1 MRPFT
6 RLVWKEARELLR
18 PRYIL
23 PILLL
28 PLIFVGMGQGFSGVE
43 AQLGQEPTVGV
54 VDHDDGEYGN
64 VVVETLESRSN
75 LAYRS
80 TDGSVQTALN
90 ETSAAGGNAVIAIPG
105 NFTERI
111 ESGERGRVH
120 LYTTVESVS
129 IVGIASSAQV
139 EELLSASAH
148 NVTVAVTGASEAQ
161 LDPIERDHTT
171 YVKGRQL
178 DAPPGVVS
186 TAFTSQF
193 IFVPVIIML
202 AIVFSG
208 QMVMN
213 SMASETEHK
222 TLETLLAMPV
232 ERRSIVAAKLVG
244 GSVVGLVAT
253 ALYTAGIAFSNLS
266 VGEVGGSGA
275 LTLGAGDYLL
285 IGVSLFFTLVGTLA
299 LALCLGLF
307 ADSQQGA
314 QMLLL
319 PLSGLAIVPMFA
331 TMFTD
336 VDVLGVGTKA
346 LLLAIPFTHPIIAP
360 KRLLFDDTGLVLAGI
375 GYEICFALAA
385 VWLAVKL
392 FESDRPITGN
402 AGWLD
407 RLLRL
412 VQQ

>member
-1 MRPFT
+1 MRPFV

-43 AQLGQEPTVGV
+43 AQLGQEPTVSV
-54 VDHDDGEYGN
+54 VDRDGGEYGD
-64 VVVETLESRSN
+64 VVVETLESRST

-244 GSVVGLVAT
+244 GSIVGLVAT

-266 VGEVGGSGA
+266 VGEVGGSSA

-360 KRLLFDDTGLVLAGI
+360 KRLLFDNTGLVLAGI

-412 VQQ
+412 V

>member
-43 AQLGQEPTVGV
+43 AQLGQEPTVSV
-54 VDHDDGEYGN
+54 VDHDGGEYGD
-64 VVVETLESRSN
+64 VVIETLESRSN

-111 ESGERGRVH
+111 ESGERGRVR

-244 GSVVGLVAT
+244 GSVVGLIAT

-275 LTLGAGDYLL
+275 LALGAGDYLL

-360 KRLLFDDTGLVLAGI
+360 KRLLFDDTDLVLAGI

>member
-43 AQLGQEPTVGV
+43 AQLGQEPTVSV
-54 VDHDDGEYGN
+54 VDRDGGEYGD

-111 ESGERGRVH
+111 ESGERGRVR

-148 NVTVAVTGASEAQ
+148 NVTVAATGASEAQ

-275 LTLGAGDYLL
+275 LALGAGDYLL

>member
-28 PLIFVGMGQGFSGVE
+28 PLLFVGMGQGFSGVE

-54 VDHDDGEYGN
+54 VDHDDGEYGD

-80 TDGSVQTALN
+80 TNRSVDTALN
-90 ETSAAGGNAVIAIPG
+90 ETSAAGGNAVIEIPG

-178 DAPPGVVS
+178 AAPPGVVS

-222 TLETLLAMPV
+222 TLETLLSMPV
-232 ERRSIVAAKLVG
+232 DRRSIVAAKLVG
-244 GSVVGLVAT
+244 GSVVGLIAT

-266 VGEVGGSGA
+266 IGEVGGSGA

-299 LALCLGLF
+299 VALCLGLF

-336 VDVLGVGTKA
+336 VDVLGVGAKA
-346 LLLAIPFTHPIIAP
+346 LLLAVPFTHPIIAP

-407 RLLRL
+407 RLVRL

>member
-1 MRPFT
+1 MRPFA

-43 AQLGQEPTVGV
+43 AQLSQRPTVGV
-54 VDHDDGEYGN
+54 VDHDGGEYGDA
-64 VVVETLESRSN
+64 VVETLAEESD

-80 TDGSVQTALN
+80 TDGSVDAALD
-90 ETSAAGGNAVIAIPG
+90 ETTAAGGTAVVEIPE

-111 ESGERGRVH
+111 RAGERGRIH
-120 LYTTVESVS
+120 LYTDVESVS

-139 EELLSASAH
+139 DELVSEAAH
-148 NVTVAVTGASEAQ
+148 NVSLAVTGATEAQ
-161 LDPIERDHTT
+161 LDPITREHTT

-178 DAPPGVVS
+178 SAPPGAVS
-186 TAFTSQF
+186 AAFSSQF
-193 IFVPVIIML
+193 VFVPVVIML

-213 SMASETEHK
+213 SMAAETENK
-222 TLETLLAMPV
+222 TLETLLSMPV
-232 ERRSIVAAKLVG
+232 DRRSIVAAKLVG

-253 ALYTAGIAFSNLS
+253 ALYTGGIAFSNLS
-266 VGEVGGSGA
+266 IGSVGGTSA
-275 LTLGAGDYLL
+275 LTLGGGDYLL
-285 IGVSLFFTLVGTLA
+285 IGLSLFFTLVGTLA
-299 LALCLGLF
+299 VALSLGLF

-336 VDVLGVGTKA
+336 VDTLGLGAKAVLF
-346 LLLAIPFTHPIIAP
+346 AIPFTHPIIAP
-360 KRLLFDDTGLVLAGI
+360 KRLLFDNVGLVLGGI
-375 GYEICFALAA
+375 AYEVVFALAA

-407 RLLRL
+407 RVVRL

>member
-43 AQLGQEPTVGV
+43 AQLGQEPTVSV
-54 VDHDDGEYGN
+54 VDRDGGEYGD
-64 VVVETLESRSN
+64 VVVETLESRST

-111 ESGERGRVH
+111 ESGERGRIH

-222 TLETLLAMPV
+222 TLETLLSMPV

-244 GSVVGLVAT
+244 GSVVGLIAT

-266 VGEVGGSGA
+266 VGEVGGSSA

-407 RLLRL
+407 QIGRAH
-412 VQQ
+412 V

>member
-1 MRPFT
+1 MRPFA

-54 VDHDDGEYGN
+54 VDRDDGEYGR
-64 VVVETLESRSN
+64 VVVETLDNRSD

-80 TDGSVQTALN
+80 PDGTVDAALT
-90 ETSAAGGNAVIAIPG
+90 ETTAAGGSAVVEVPA

-111 ESGERGRVH
+111 RAGERGRVH
-120 LYTTVESVS
+120 LYTSVESVS

-148 NVTVAVTGASEAQ
+148 NVTVAVTGATEAQ
-161 LDPIERDHTT
+161 LDPITREHTT

-178 DAPPGVVS
+178 SAPPGVVS

-193 IFVPVIIML
+193 VFVPVIIML

-213 SMASETEHK
+213 SMAAEKEHK
-222 TLETLLAMPV
+222 TLETLLTMPI

-244 GSVVGLVAT
+244 GSVVGLIAT
-253 ALYTAGIAFSNLS
+253 ALYTGGIAVSNLS
-266 VGEVGGSGA
+266 VGEVGGTTA

-285 IGVSLFFTLVGTLA
+285 VGVSLFFTLVGTLA
-299 LALCLGLF
+299 VALSLGIF

-336 VDVLGVGTKA
+336 VDVLGLPAKA
-346 LLLAIPFTHPIIAP
+346 VLFAIPFTHPIIAP
-360 KRLLFDDTGLVLAGI
+360 KRLLFDDAGLVLAGVA
-375 GYEICFALAA
+375 YEVVFAVVA
-385 VWLAVKL
+385 VWIAVKL

-402 AGWLD
+402 AGWFD
-407 RLLRL
+407 RLVRL

>member
-28 PLIFVGMGQGFSGVE
+28 PLIFVGMGQGFSGVK
-43 AQLGQEPTVGV
+43 AQLGQELTVSV
-54 VDHDDGEYGN
+54 VDRDGGEYGD
-64 VVVETLESRSN
+64 VVVETLENRSN

-111 ESGERGRVH
+111 ESGERGRVR

-148 NVTVAVTGASEAQ
+148 NVTVAATGASEAQ

>member
-18 PRYIL
+18 PHYIL

-43 AQLGQEPTVGV
+43 AQLGQEPTVSV
-54 VDHDDGEYGN
+54 VDRDGGEYGD
-64 VVVETLESRSN
+64 VVVETLENRSN

-111 ESGERGRVH
+111 ESGERGRVR

-139 EELLSASAH
+139 EELLAASAH

-222 TLETLLAMPV
+222 TLETLLSMPV

-266 VGEVGGSGA
+266 VGEVGGSSA

-285 IGVSLFFTLVGTLA
+285 VGVSLFFTLVGTLA

-336 VDVLGVGTKA
+336 VDVLGIGAKA

>member
-6 RLVWKEARELLR
+6 RLIWKEARELLR

-54 VDHDDGEYGN
+54 LNHDGGEYSQ

-75 LAYRS
+75 LAHRS
-80 TDGSVQTALN
+80 TSGSVETALN
-90 ETSAAGGNAVIAIPG
+90 ETSASGGNAVIEIPE
-105 NFTERI
+105 NFTDRI

-120 LYTTVESVS
+120 LYTSVESVS

-139 EELLSASAH
+139 EELLSHSAH
-148 NVTVAVTGASEAQ
+148 NVTVAVTGATEAE

-178 DAPPGVVS
+178 AAPPGVVS
-186 TAFTSQF
+186 AAFTSQF

-222 TLETLLAMPV
+222 TLETLLSMPV
-232 ERRSIVAAKLVG
+232 ERRSIVGAKLVG
-244 GSVVGLVAT
+244 GSVVGLIAT

-266 VGEVGGSGA
+266 IGSVGETSA

-285 IGVSLFFTLVGTLA
+285 VGLSLFFTLVGTLA
-299 LALCLGLF
+299 VALCLGLF

-336 VDVLGVGTKA
+336 VDVLGPAAKGI
-346 LLLAIPFTHPIIAP
+346 LLAIPFTHPIIAP
-360 KRLLFDDTGLVLAGI
+360 KRLLFDDQALVLAGI
-375 GYEICFALAA
+375 GYEILFSLAA

-402 AGWLD
+402 AGWLQ
-407 RLLRL
+407 RFVRL
-412 VQQ
+412 VQR